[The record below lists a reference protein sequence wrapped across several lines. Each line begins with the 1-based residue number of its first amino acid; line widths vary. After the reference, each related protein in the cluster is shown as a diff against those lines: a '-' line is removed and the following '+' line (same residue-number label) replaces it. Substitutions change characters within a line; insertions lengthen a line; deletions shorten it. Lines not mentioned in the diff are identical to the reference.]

1 MSIFIAYPD
10 GRIGRE
16 AGNSFVERFGYV
28 PDIENR
34 NRFQKQG
41 PYKFMIT
48 KARDALQAVEQGCD
62 IGLTGQDFFEEYV
75 SNRNLIIVEKL
86 PVCKSRLVLFGRPD
100 RRRNVV
106 VTTYPEIAYRYLN
119 KNVRPID
126 APEIISVTGETESW
140 VASGFADLGIDIVET
155 GKTLEETGLVI
166 KDVIME
172 SSVVIIARKDNIDRV
187 NALYKEACDRKAL
200 INKPVEEYKGG
211 MGHRF
216 TDGG

>member
-10 GRIGRE
+10 GRVGKESRDLFIG
-16 AGNSFVERFGYV
+16 RFGYV

-34 NRFQKQG
+34 NRFQIRG

-62 IGLTGQDFFEEYV
+62 IGLTGQDFFEEYG
-75 SNRNLIIVEKL
+75 SADLAIVEKL
-86 PVCKSRLVLFGRPD
+86 PICRSRVVLFGRPES

-106 VTTYPEIAYRYLN
+106 VTAYPRIAYRYLN
-119 KNVRPID
+119 KNVLPIN
-126 APEIISVTGETESW
+126 APEIIRVSGETESW
-140 VASGFADLGIDIVET
+140 VASGFADFGIDITET

-172 SSVVIIARKDNIDRV
+172 SSAIIITRKDNIKRV
-187 NALYKEACDRKAL
+187 GEI
-200 INKPVEEYKGG
+200 INTAKGE
-211 MGHRF
+211 RYV
-216 TDGG
+216 